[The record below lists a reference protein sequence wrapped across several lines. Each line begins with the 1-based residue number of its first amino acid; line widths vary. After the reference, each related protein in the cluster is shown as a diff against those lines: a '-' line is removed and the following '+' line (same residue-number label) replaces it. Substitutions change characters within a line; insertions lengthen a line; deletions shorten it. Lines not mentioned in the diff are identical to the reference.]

1 LSEESSCTNFSN
13 PVYETYHGEE
23 PGCYIGP
30 EIMSA
35 SVLPTSEQSDM
46 KGVAEITA
54 EPAQYSCMN
63 DVKG

>member
-1 LSEESSCTNFSN
+1 
-13 PVYETYHGEE
+13 
-23 PGCYIGP
+23 
-30 EIMSA
+30 
-35 SVLPTSEQSDM
+35 M